1 MALDHE
7 QLASK
12 KHRFSEFNCAGSTLL
27 FKSDISRLSMLRVI
41 LKDVII
47 INLKKGFVVYF
58 LDSLNFIT
66 LTLCISLH
74 AG

>member
-47 INLKKGFVVYF
+47 INLKEGLV
-58 LDSLNFIT
+58 I
-66 LTLCISLH
+66 H
-74 AG
+74 

>member
-1 MALDHE
+1 MGGFGSRA
-7 QLASK
+7 AG
-12 KHRFSEFNCAGSTLL
+12 FSEFNCSGYTLL

-47 INLKKGFVVYF
+47 INLKEGFVVYF
-58 LDSLNFIT
+58 VDSLNFIT